1 MCDNYSVGKI
11 TQKKIKIYLYSFF
24 YSPIALGY
32 SFLRYKMVVCVGVGV
47 GGK

>member
-24 YSPIALGY
+24 YFIIPEDFSIVLT
-32 SFLRYKMVVCVGVGV
+32 LM
-47 GGK
+47 